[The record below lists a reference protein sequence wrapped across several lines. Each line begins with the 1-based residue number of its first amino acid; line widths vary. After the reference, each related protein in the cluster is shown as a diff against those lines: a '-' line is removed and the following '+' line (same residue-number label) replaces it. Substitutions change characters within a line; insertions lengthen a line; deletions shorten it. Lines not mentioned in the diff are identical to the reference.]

1 MNVIIQN
8 ILVLLVFAV
17 ALGFLIKKFFWKP
30 SWFSDKKK
38 TKGGCGDGG
47 CGCH

>member
-1 MNVIIQN
+1 MNIIIQN

-17 ALGFLIKKFFWKP
+17 AVGFLIKKFFWKP
-30 SWFSDKKK
+30 SWSSAKKK
-38 TKGGCGDGG
+38 DKGACGDGG